1 MEFSK
6 ERQLRKRTKQ
16 KIPMRRR
23 NKIDLNFPQHVKIAI
38 KLRDGRCVNCGSPR
52 EMLTA
57 HHFVLKSAYGMGII
71 ENGIALCNKCHT
83 NVHLHDK
90 DFIIRDRL
98 QDYLDEKYPHFSN
111 EMRKYKKYGR

>member
-38 KLRDGRCVNCGSPR
+38 KLRDGRCVLCKSPR
-52 EMLTA
+52 KMLTA
-57 HHFVLKSAYGMGII
+57 HHFIYKSAMGMGII
-71 ENGIALCNKCHT
+71 ENGVATCNDCHDD
-83 NVHLHDK
+83 VHKHDLDGELK
-90 DFIIRDRL
+90 QRL

-111 EMRKYKKYGR
+111 EMRKYKKWKR